1 MEHSVI
7 GVCVAAGNLASPA
20 ISEATTLPYWSSAG
34 PMDKNGDELR
44 QPVMRMAKPFEL
56 RAARSSRCEESLR

>member
-7 GVCVAAGNLASPA
+7 GACVAAENLGNLAT
-20 ISEATTLPYWSSAG
+20 SEATVLPYSSSRG
-34 PMDKNGDELR
+34 PIDKGGDKLR
-44 QPVMRMAKPFEL
+44 LRMAKPFEL

>member
-20 ISEATTLPYWSSAG
+20 ISEAALPHSSSAV
-34 PMDKNGDELR
+34 PMDKNGAGLR
-44 QPVMRMAKPFEL
+44 QAVTRMAKLFDL
-56 RAARSSRCEESLR
+56 RAARSSRCEEPLR